1 MSKKICMGIM
11 AVSLCLAGCGAKA
24 KKEITGDAT
33 EVSEMTSEISGTGSY
48 ESIEVVYQ
56 NKYKICYKSKNM
68 GHPSGGSEYSTDC
81 GWNNDK
87 GSGSYIIDYYV
98 TEKGIESDYPN
109 YSSMEDVKIAN
120 NTFKIVPDTTNF
132 TLLYK
137 IDDDLYLRVEVQGS
151 CQLKENTIEDKEE
164 IVKYYIQNGYFDQA
178 INFDIICP
186 E

>member
-1 MSKKICMGIM
+1 MRWCLLQEEFRRKIGDNDIMSKKICMGIM
-11 AVSLCLAGCGAKA
+11 AVSLCLVGCGAKA

-33 EVSEMTSEISGTGSY
+33 EVSEMTSE
-48 ESIEVVYQ
+48 
-56 NKYKICYKSKNM
+56 
-68 GHPSGGSEYSTDC
+68 YSTDC

-87 GSGSYIIDYYV
+87 GSGSYTIDYYV

-120 NTFKIVPDTTNF
+120 NTFKIVPDATNF

-178 INFDIICP
+178 IDFDIICP